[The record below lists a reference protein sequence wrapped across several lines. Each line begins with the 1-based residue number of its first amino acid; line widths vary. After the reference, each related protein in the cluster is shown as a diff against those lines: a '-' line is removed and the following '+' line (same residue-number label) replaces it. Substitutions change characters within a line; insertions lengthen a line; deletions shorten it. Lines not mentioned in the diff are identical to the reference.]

1 MSQSA
6 RHSCTRL
13 GLLGLGSL
21 VVTLPLGANAE
32 GFIDDAK
39 ATLNL
44 RNAYFNRNFTNPTN
58 PQGKAEE
65 WTQNFILDAKS
76 GFTQGT
82 VGFGMT
88 QEALFQRT
96 ARLPATGANGFVGFA
111 VQARDIATPVAAAK
125 QDDTRQGQ

>member
-21 VVTLPLGANAE
+21 AVTLPLGANAE

-44 RNAYFNRNFTNPTN
+44 RNAYFNRNFTNPT
-58 PQGKAEE
+58 
-65 WTQNFILDAKS
+65 
-76 GFTQGT
+76 
-82 VGFGMT
+82 
-88 QEALFQRT
+88 
-96 ARLPATGANGFVGFA
+96 
-111 VQARDIATPVAAAK
+111 
-125 QDDTRQGQ
+125 

>member
-1 MSQSA
+1 MTSQ
-6 RHSCTRL
+6 
-13 GLLGLGSL
+13 
-21 VVTLPLGANAE
+21 AE

-44 RNAYFNRNFTNPTN
+44 RNAYFNRNFTNPAY

-82 VGFGMT
+82 GGLRCGCAGPVFA
-88 QEALFQRT
+88 EARWRQRHRRH
-96 ARLPATGANGFVGFA
+96 A
-111 VQARDIATPVAAAK
+111 VAA
-125 QDDTRQGQ
+125 DPR

>member
-1 MSQSA
+1 MSLIGCS
-6 RHSCTRL
+6 
-13 GLLGLGSL
+13 SL
-21 VVTLPLGANAE
+21 AIALPMASHAE

-44 RNAYFNRNFTNPTN
+44 RNAYFNRNYTNPAY

-82 VGFGMT
+82 VGFGVDVLGT
-88 QEALFQRT
+88 VFAEARWRQGHRWYT
-96 ARLPATGANGFVGFA
+96 VAATGPRRAPGRQLRPPGRGA
-111 VQARDIATPVAAAK
+111 
-125 QDDTRQGQ
+125 QGQDLEDRSQGR